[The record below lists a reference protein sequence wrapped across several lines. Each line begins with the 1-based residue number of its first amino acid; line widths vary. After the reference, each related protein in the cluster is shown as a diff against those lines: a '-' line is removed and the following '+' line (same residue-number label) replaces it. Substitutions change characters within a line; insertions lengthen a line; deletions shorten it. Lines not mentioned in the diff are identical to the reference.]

1 VSDRLDATLLVAI
14 VLGYAILGLA
24 ILAPEGVYSGD
35 IGVKYVQARALAD
48 SGFRSLDIPY
58 PGAVLDPERQ
68 LFPLRPP
75 FIITLDSSTQ
85 AIFSPVGA
93 ALQAAA
99 TPVFGIKGMVLV
111 AIASGCVILLAAAV
125 LVTAPVRA
133 PLLVALGIGSPLWFY
148 VVTPW
153 EHAPAVALGTVAFA
167 LAWRSNTRVAP
178 ILAGLAIGG
187 GATMRDEVL
196 LLLPGVL
203 LAMWQRQRSWRALAA
218 AALAT
223 VVPLAG
229 AAAIEV
235 LWFGRPAAV
244 HLRHAVHIIQVAASL
259 TGEPN
264 PEVPSLAPFTLRDRY
279 DAVVQ
284 YWLAGWIN
292 PLGTAVLAA
301 LWIAALA
308 VWWRRRSSMLLVIG
322 LAVMIAIA
330 LVDVVD
336 VVMAPKWPAGLVHVA
351 PYLVMALLP
360 APADAPSN
368 PLPRAV
374 LLSAGIYLIVAFA
387 GVDTTGGKSLG
398 PRLLLPLVPLLT
410 AAAVIRHAQYRHT
423 MGGNNALIG
432 HAGFVLLGLAVM
444 VHTGGTIPAYV
455 ERNKQDASTVLR
467 VAAAPERIVV
477 SDDPFTVQ
485 LLFPMYYEKMI
496 YLADTPERAA
506 RIGPLLAAS
515 EEPRA
520 IFVTRDPVPWL
531 RLAPFHLDRGERVGR
546 MIVQYWMR

>member
-1 VSDRLDATLLVAI
+1 
-14 VLGYAILGLA
+14 
-24 ILAPEGVYSGD
+24 
-35 IGVKYVQARALAD
+35 
-48 SGFRSLDIPY
+48 
-58 PGAVLDPERQ
+58 
-68 LFPLRPP
+68 
-75 FIITLDSSTQ
+75 
-85 AIFSPVGA
+85 
-93 ALQAAA
+93 
-99 TPVFGIKGMVLV
+99 
-111 AIASGCVILLAAAV
+111 
-125 LVTAPVRA
+125 
-133 PLLVALGIGSPLWFY
+133 
-148 VVTPW
+148 
-153 EHAPAVALGTVAFA
+153 
-167 LAWRSNTRVAP
+167 
-178 ILAGLAIGG
+178 
-187 GATMRDEVL
+187 
-196 LLLPGVL
+196 
-203 LAMWQRQRSWRALAA
+203 
-218 AALAT
+218 
-223 VVPLAG
+223 
-229 AAAIEV
+229 
-235 LWFGRPAAV
+235 
-244 HLRHAVHIIQVAASL
+244 
-259 TGEPN
+259 
-264 PEVPSLAPFTLRDRY
+264 
-279 DAVVQ
+279 
-284 YWLAGWIN
+284 
-292 PLGTAVLAA
+292 
-301 LWIAALA
+301 
-308 VWWRRRSSMLLVIG
+308 
-322 LAVMIAIA
+322 MIAIA

-360 APADAPSN
+360 APAGVPSN

-374 LLSAGIYLIVAFA
+374 LLSAGIYLLVAFA

-410 AAAVIRHAQYRHT
+410 AAAAIRHAQYRHT

>member
-1 VSDRLDATLLVAI
+1 VSVRLDAALLAAI
-14 VLGYAILGLA
+14 VLGYAVLGLA

-35 IGVKYVQARALAD
+35 IGVKYVQARAFAD

-58 PGAVLDPERQ
+58 PGGVLDPERR

-93 ALQAAA
+93 VLQAMA
-99 TPVFGIKGMVLV
+99 TPVLGIKGMVLA
-111 AIASGCVILLAAAV
+111 AIASGCVILAAASV
-125 LVTAPVRA
+125 LVTGPARI

-167 LAWRSNTRVAP
+167 LAWRSDTRVAP
-178 ILAGLAIGG
+178 VLAGLAIGA

-203 LAMWQRQRSWRALAA
+203 LALWQRRHSWRALVAA
-218 AALAT
+218 AVAT
-223 VVPLAG
+223 LVPLAG
-229 AAAIEV
+229 AAAVEV
-235 LWFGRPAAV
+235 LWFGRPPAV
-244 HLRHAVHIIQVAASL
+244 HLRHAVHIVQVAASL

-264 PEVPSLAPFTLRDRY
+264 PEVPSLTPFTLRDRY

-284 YWLAGWIN
+284 YWLAGSIN
-292 PLGTAVLAA
+292 LIGTVGLAA
-301 LWIAALA
+301 LWTAAL
-308 VWWRRRSSMLLVIG
+308 VVWWWRRNSMLLVIS
-322 LAVMIAIA
+322 LVVMIAIA
-330 LVDVVD
+330 LADVAE

-351 PYLVMALLP
+351 PYLSLALLP
-360 APADAPSN
+360 APAGAPSN

-374 LLSAGIYLIVAFA
+374 LLTAAIYLIVAFA

-410 AAAVIRHAQYRHT
+410 AAAAIRHAQYRHT
-423 MGGNNALIG
+423 MGGNTALIG
-432 HAGFVLLGLAVM
+432 HAGVGLLALAVVLHM
-444 VHTGGTIPAYV
+444 GGTIPAYI
-455 ERNKQDASTVLR
+455 ERNEQDAKTVLR

-485 LLFPMYYEKMI
+485 LLFPLYYEKMI

-515 EEPRA
+515 EEHRA

>member
-1 VSDRLDATLLVAI
+1 MSVRLDAALLAAF
-14 VLGYAILGLA
+14 VLGYAVLGLA

-35 IGVKYVQARALAD
+35 IGVKYVQARALGD

-58 PGAVLDPERQ
+58 PGGVLDPERG

-93 ALQAAA
+93 LLQAAA
-99 TPVFGIKGMVLV
+99 TPFLGIRGMVLV
-111 AIASGCVILLAAAV
+111 AIASGCVTLAAACL
-125 LVTAPVRA
+125 LVTRPART

-167 LAWRSNTRVAP
+167 LAWRSDTRLAP
-178 ILAGLAIGG
+178 VLAGLAIGA

-203 LAMWQRQRSWRALAA
+203 LALWQRRHSWRALVAA
-218 AALAT
+218 AVAT
-223 VVPLAG
+223 LVPLAG
-229 AAAIEV
+229 AAAVEV
-235 LWFGRPAAV
+235 LWFGRPPAV
-244 HLRHAVHIIQVAASL
+244 HLRHAVHIVQVAASL

-264 PEVPSLAPFTLRDRY
+264 PEVPSLTPFTLRDRY

-292 PLGTAVLAA
+292 PVGTAVLAA
-301 LWIAALA
+301 LWTAALV
-308 VWWRRRSSMLLVIG
+308 VWWRRRSSMLLVIS

-330 LVDVVD
+330 LADVLDVVR
-336 VVMAPKWPAGLVHVA
+336 APKWPAGLVHVA
-351 PYLVMALLP
+351 PYLAMALLP
-360 APADAPSN
+360 APVGAPSN

-374 LLSAGIYLIVAFA
+374 LLTAGIYLIAAFA

-432 HAGFVLLGLAVM
+432 HAGFGLLALAVVLHM
-444 VHTGGTIPAYV
+444 GGTIPAYI
-455 ERNKQDASTVLR
+455 ERNEQDAKTVLR

-485 LLFPMYYEKMI
+485 LLFPMYYEKLI

-515 EEPRA
+515 EEERA

>member
-1 VSDRLDATLLVAI
+1 MNVRLDAALLAAI

-58 PGAVLDPERQ
+58 PGGVLDPDRT

-93 ALQAAA
+93 VMQAAA
-99 TPVFGIKGMVLV
+99 TPLFGIKGMVLV
-111 AIASGCVILLAAAV
+111 AIASGCVILAATRG
-125 LVTAPVRA
+125 LVAGPA
-133 PLLVALGIGSPLWFY
+133 AMILLVALGIGSPLWFY

-167 LAWRSNTRVAP
+167 LAWRGDTRLAP
-178 ILAGLAIGG
+178 VIAGLALGA

-203 LAMWQRQRSWRALAA
+203 LAMWHRQYSWPALVA

-223 VVPLAG
+223 AVPLVG
-229 AAAIEV
+229 AAAVEV
-235 LWFGRPAAV
+235 LWFGRPPAV
-244 HLRHAVHIIQVAASL
+244 HLRHAVHIVQVAASL

-264 PEVPSLAPFTLRDRY
+264 PEVPSLTPFTLRDRY

-292 PLGTAVLAA
+292 LLGTAVLAGLWMSA
-301 LWIAALA
+301 LV
-308 VWWRRRSSMLLVIG
+308 VWWRRRSSMLLVIS
-322 LAVMIAIA
+322 LVVMIAIA
-330 LVDVVD
+330 LADVLD

-351 PYLVMALLP
+351 PYLAMALLP
-360 APADAPSN
+360 APAGAPSN
-368 PLPRAV
+368 RLPRTV
-374 LLSAGIYLIVAFA
+374 LLTAGIYLIVAFA

-423 MGGNNALIG
+423 IGGNNALIG
-432 HAGFVLLGLAVM
+432 HAGFVLLALAV
-444 VHTGGTIPAYV
+444 VLHVGGTIPAYI
-455 ERNKQDASTVLR
+455 ERNEQDASTVLR
-467 VAAAPERIVV
+467 VAAAPERVVV

-506 RIGPLLAAS
+506 RIGSLLAGS
-515 EEPRA
+515 EEQRA

>member
-1 VSDRLDATLLVAI
+1 VSVRLDAALLAAI
-14 VLGYAILGLA
+14 VLGYAVLGLA

-48 SGFRSLDIPY
+48 SGFGSLDIPY
-58 PGAVLDPERQ
+58 PGGVLDPERR

-93 ALQAAA
+93 VLQAVA
-99 TPVFGIKGMVLV
+99 TPLLGIKGMVLV
-111 AIASGCVILLAAAV
+111 AIASGCVILAAASV
-125 LVTAPVRA
+125 LVTGPARI

-167 LAWRSNTRVAP
+167 LAWRSDTRVAP
-178 ILAGLAIGG
+178 VLAGLAIGA

-203 LAMWQRQRSWRALAA
+203 LALWQRRHSWRALVAA
-218 AALAT
+218 AVAT
-223 VVPLAG
+223 LIPLAG
-229 AAAIEV
+229 AAAVEV
-235 LWFGRPAAV
+235 LWFGRPPAV
-244 HLRHAVHIIQVAASL
+244 HLRHAVHIVQVAASL

-264 PEVPSLAPFTLRDRY
+264 PEVPSLTPFTLRDRY

-284 YWLAGWIN
+284 YWLAGSID
-292 PLGTAVLAA
+292 LTGTVVLAA
-301 LWIAALA
+301 LWTAALA
-308 VWWRRRSSMLLVIG
+308 VWWRRRNSMLVVISLV
-322 LAVMIAIA
+322 VMIAIA
-330 LVDVVD
+330 LADVAE
-336 VVMAPKWPAGLVHVA
+336 VVMRPKWPAGLVHVA
-351 PYLVMALLP
+351 PYLALALLP
-360 APADAPSN
+360 APAGAPPD

-374 LLSAGIYLIVAFA
+374 LLTAAIYLIVAFA

-423 MGGNNALIG
+423 MGGNTALIG
-432 HAGFVLLGLAVM
+432 HAGFALLALAVVLHM
-444 VHTGGTIPAYV
+444 GGTIPAYI
-455 ERNKQDASTVLR
+455 ERNEQDAKTVLR

-485 LLFPMYYEKMI
+485 MLFPLYYEKLI

-506 RIGPLLAAS
+506 RIGALLAAS
-515 EEPRA
+515 EEQRA